1 MGVKS
6 DQQWFTQLC
15 LLDKTTLKELRLEI
29 IRTLNEDK
37 SYRPVIAVDA
47 SVWLRRALKNPR
59 DDSNVLSQYHAKP
72 PVPVTAVADY
82 FMARIRLLNRY
93 MFRVVLVFDGQRHP
107 LKDDEYDIRKS
118 QVDLESLKQQL
129 QQMFDDPDSYGI
141 SSVLAIQKQLMIP
154 RQDILHEVICAAK
167 KHKTDVVGLVGS
179 PYETDT
185 QVVALQK
192 QGIIDA
198 AITTDSDFTA
208 LGVKYVV
215 SEMTLEGKVNV
226 RSYQKLTTQVLP
238 NLFGVEEAVDGRD
251 LRFLVQM
258 LGNDNLPRGLAG
270 SGVVD
275 VIARMKVYLR
285 LGEQQKQQYIN
296 DYINNHDTP
305 VKCRHSINYWEHAPA
320 YKVIPNN
327 PDESAKSAFF
337 SGEYTVKLCSMTL
350 DEAYQYNPADEII
363 GFVPENYL
371 RNNHETQPY
380 TPTDD
385 EFFRCISWSRNGLP
399 FEPVPDQYNS
409 SGDTVL
415 HEANIDFDKHPMKF
429 VMSRALV
436 KWLECRGVPIPS
448 LDSRE
453 QIVDM
458 VKLCL
463 KYKIDSLPSYVMRS
477 GGGCVTFS
485 IMKFADE
492 ETAVWYT
499 GEDAL
504 RELRSDRCP
513 PLDDPSIL
521 ESFFE
526 EQHNS
531 KRERCLSHVK
541 DGSYDLKDIKVTNN
555 LKSTL
560 MDDNNNLTE
569 IL

>member
-72 PVPVTAVADY
+72 PVPVTTVADY

-327 PDESAKSAFF
+327 PDESAKSA
-337 SGEYTVKLCSMTL
+337 SMSSCQ
-350 DEAYQYNPADEII
+350 ASISCI
-363 GFVPENYL
+363 GL
-371 RNNHETQPY
+371 
-380 TPTDD
+380 
-385 EFFRCISWSRNGLP
+385 
-399 FEPVPDQYNS
+399 
-409 SGDTVL
+409 
-415 HEANIDFDKHPMKF
+415 
-429 VMSRALV
+429 SRA
-436 KWLECRGVPIPS
+436 
-448 LDSRE
+448 
-453 QIVDM
+453 
-458 VKLCL
+458 
-463 KYKIDSLPSYVMRS
+463 
-477 GGGCVTFS
+477 
-485 IMKFADE
+485 
-492 ETAVWYT
+492 
-499 GEDAL
+499 
-504 RELRSDRCP
+504 
-513 PLDDPSIL
+513 
-521 ESFFE
+521 
-526 EQHNS
+526 
-531 KRERCLSHVK
+531 
-541 DGSYDLKDIKVTNN
+541 
-555 LKSTL
+555 
-560 MDDNNNLTE
+560 
-569 IL
+569 